1 VEQLPTNHK
10 LISTE
15 EVRRYQVDPN
25 RKFFSA
31 NHEEIERGLTTDIYF
46 IRALEIL
53 RFLKLDATEVTA
65 EIFARQAGV
74 FAGMQETYNLLKD
87 KKIKLWSLSEG
98 DLFQPKET
106 VMRIQGPYN
115 EFGVYETIILGILGS
130 SSAWATA
137 ARECREVA
145 RGKKIICFGSRHI
158 HPAVATVM
166 ERAALIGG
174 IDGASCILGAKLMGQ
189 EPQGTIPHTV
199 IIIIGDTVKAARAYH
214 DCFPPDIPRV
224 ILIDTFKDEAE
235 ESIRVANALGENLLG
250 VRLDTPSERGGVSPD
265 LVKEVRVRLNQAG
278 YSYVK
283 IYVSGGVTP
292 QRIDLLSRE
301 AVDAFG
307 VGSYISDAS
316 PIDMTLDIKEVEG
329 KPIAK
334 RGRIP
339 GKIENKKLIQII

>member
-145 RGKKIICFGSRHI
+145 RGKKNYLFWFTAYSSGSCPCYGEGSAYWWYRWSQLYSGSQ
-158 HPAVATVM
+158 VN
-166 ERAALIGG
+166 
-174 IDGASCILGAKLMGQ
+174 
-189 EPQGTIPHTV
+189 GTGTA
-199 IIIIGDTVKAARAYH
+199 GNYSSYCYYH
-214 DCFPPDIPRV
+214 NR
-224 ILIDTFKDEAE
+224 
-235 ESIRVANALGENLLG
+235 
-250 VRLDTPSERGGVSPD
+250 
-265 LVKEVRVRLNQAG
+265 
-278 YSYVK
+278 
-283 IYVSGGVTP
+283 
-292 QRIDLLSRE
+292 
-301 AVDAFG
+301 
-307 VGSYISDAS
+307 
-316 PIDMTLDIKEVEG
+316 
-329 KPIAK
+329 
-334 RGRIP
+334 
-339 GKIENKKLIQII
+339 

>member
-1 VEQLPTNHK
+1 MVLNKKMYTTDQ
-10 LISTE
+10 
-15 EVRRYQVDPN
+15 VRGYQVDPG

-31 NHEEIERGLTTDIYF
+31 NHEEIESGLTTDIYF
-46 IRALEIL
+46 IRALEL
-53 RFLKLDATEVTA
+53 LNFLKLDTTEVTA
-65 EIFARQAGV
+65 EIFSRGSGMLVGAQEV
-74 FAGMQETYNLLKD
+74 FNLLKD
-87 KKIKLWSLSEG
+87 KKIKLWSLPEG
-98 DLFQPKET
+98 ESFQPKET
-106 VMRIQGPYN
+106 VMRIQGPYH
-115 EFGVYETIILGILGS
+115 EFGVYETIILGILAS

-137 ARECREVA
+137 ARKCCEVA

-158 HPAVATVM
+158 HPAVAPVM

-174 IDGASCILGAKLMGQ
+174 LDGASCVLGAKLMGL

-199 IIIIGDTVKAARAYH
+199 IIISGDTVKAAKAYH
-214 DCFPPDIPRV
+214 ECFASDIPRI

-235 ESIRVANALGENLLG
+235 ESIRVAEALGKDLLG

-265 LVKEVRVRLNQAG
+265 LVKEVRVRLDQAG
-278 YSYVK
+278 HSHVK

-292 QRIDLLSRE
+292 ERIALLSRE

-316 PIDMTLDIKEVEG
+316 PIDMTLDIKEVKG

-339 GKIENKKLIQII
+339 GKIENKKLIRLI

>member
-1 VEQLPTNHK
+1 MNQFIN
-10 LISTE
+10 STTE
-15 EVRRYQVDPN
+15 IKNYKVDPN
-25 RKFFSA
+25 RKLFSA
-31 NHEEIERGLTTDIYF
+31 NHDEIEKGLTTDVYF

-53 RFLKLDATEVTA
+53 RYLKLDNTSVTA
-65 EIFARQAGV
+65 EIFARKKGI
-74 FAGMQETYNLLKD
+74 FAGAQEAYNLLKD
-87 KKIKLWSLSEG
+87 KNINLWSLKEG
-98 DLFQPKET
+98 DSFLPKET
-106 VMRIQGPYN
+106 VMRIEGPYK
-115 EFGVYETIILGILGS
+115 EFGVFETIVLGILAS

-137 ARECREVA
+137 ARACHDVA

-158 HPAVATVM
+158 HPAVAPVM
-166 ERAALIGG
+166 ERAAIIGG
-174 IDGASCILGAKLMGQ
+174 IDGASCVLGAKLMGQ

-199 IIIIGDTVKAARAYH
+199 IIISGDTVKAAKAYNN
-214 DCFPPDIPRV
+214 CTPKNVPRV

-235 ESIRVANALGENLLG
+235 ESIRVANALGKDLLG

-265 LVKEVRVRLNQAG
+265 LVKEVRARLDQAG
-278 YSYVK
+278 FSYVK
-283 IYVSGGVTP
+283 IFVSGGVTP
-292 QRIDLLSRE
+292 ERIDMLSQE

-339 GKIENKKLIQII
+339 GKIENKKLVKLI